1 MKKRVIAGIC
11 AAVVLVVAGAGF
23 GIYKLVQNSADP
35 VEVMPVSNLS
45 TGWFGESM
53 PTYGVITSNATQD
66 VFLDSDELVD
76 KVFVKEGDKVKI
88 GDKLLAYDTTML
100 ELDLESEKLD
110 AQAIELQI
118 KAAKQELERLKKIT
132 PVPDNYGGPSG
143 GGSFDFPDDDDEDD
157 DDEASAKQAGLIQ
170 NTSVMVTA
178 SQDGQALNQSSEQ
191 VVNGSGE
198 SESASG
204 TESESETTG
213 VSGEPE
219 TPATEEPNAGT
230 DSTESEKNPEEDKP
244 VESPLAEI
252 KAHKT
257 LKYDSKPYQGS
268 GTKEDPYLFFCK
280 DGVVIQA
287 SFMNKMLGFN
297 EAGTS
302 KKNGGMRGDGTG
314 SYAVLEIREG
324 DSITGGFVKSISIN
338 GTVKADKA
346 YEPGITWTFTSEGVT
361 KDVPDV
367 SEPTDNDDDG
377 GDDDIFGDGFGDD
390 VYTVTE
396 LKEAIQEKEDD
407 IKDLKLD
414 KRESAIRVK
423 QAQRK
428 LDEATV
434 TATINGVVK
443 SVGDP
448 ELGQVGDE
456 AFLSVTS
463 NEGLYVKGT
472 ISELKLG
479 KVKVGSAMTGMSY
492 ESGTNFTA
500 SITEISEYPDS
511 SDFFGGDGNTN
522 SSQYP
527 FLAYIEESDGLSNN
541 ESVELSIQDES
552 ALSGDSIYLEKAYIR
567 SENGQSYVYKADDSN
582 RLVKQYVKTGATAYS
597 TSIEILEGLTME
609 DRIAFPYGKNVKEG
623 ARVINHGEEDT
634 EDSQDEDDE
643 AVPDGDM
650 GINMDG
656 AVPMVMEE

>member
-11 AAVVLVVAGAGF
+11 AAVVLVVTGAGF

-88 GDKLLAYDTTML
+88 GDKLLAYDTTLL

-110 AQAIELQI
+110 AQAIDLQI
-118 KAAKQELERLKKIT
+118 KAAEQELERLKKIS

-143 GGSFDFPDDDDEDD
+143 GGGGFDFPDDDDDD

-170 NTSVMVTA
+170 NTSVMVAA
-178 SQDGQALNQSSEQ
+178 SQEGQALNQSSEQ
-191 VVNGSGE
+191 AVNGNGD
-198 SESASG
+198 SESVPG

-213 VSGEPE
+213 ASGEPE
-219 TPATEEPNAGT
+219 TPVTEKPNAGP
-230 DSTESEKNPEEDKP
+230 DSTESEKEYGGQQAGR
-244 VESPLAEI
+244 VAFGEI

-302 KKNGGMRGDGTG
+302 KKKWRRMRGDGTG

-346 YEPGITWTFTSEGVT
+346 YEPGVTWTFTSEGVT

-367 SEPTDNDDDG
+367 SEPVDKDDDG

-396 LKEAIQEKEDD
+396 LKEAIQQKEDD

-414 KRESAIRVK
+414 KRESAIRVT

-428 LDEATV
+428 
-434 TATINGVVK
+434 
-443 SVGDP
+443 
-448 ELGQVGDE
+448 
-456 AFLSVTS
+456 
-463 NEGLYVKGT
+463 
-472 ISELKLG
+472 
-479 KVKVGSAMTGMSY
+479 TG
-492 ESGTNFTA
+492 
-500 SITEISEYPDS
+500 
-511 SDFFGGDGNTN
+511 
-522 SSQYP
+522 
-527 FLAYIEESDGLSNN
+527 
-541 ESVELSIQDES
+541 
-552 ALSGDSIYLEKAYIR
+552 
-567 SENGQSYVYKADDSN
+567 
-582 RLVKQYVKTGATAYS
+582 
-597 TSIEILEGLTME
+597 
-609 DRIAFPYGKNVKEG
+609 
-623 ARVINHGEEDT
+623 
-634 EDSQDEDDE
+634 
-643 AVPDGDM
+643 
-650 GINMDG
+650 
-656 AVPMVMEE
+656 